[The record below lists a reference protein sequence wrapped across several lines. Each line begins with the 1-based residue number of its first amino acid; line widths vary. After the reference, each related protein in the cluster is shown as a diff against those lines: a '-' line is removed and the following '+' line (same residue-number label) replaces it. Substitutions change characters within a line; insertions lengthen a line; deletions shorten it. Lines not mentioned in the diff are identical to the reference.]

1 MTQEIKNEEELK
13 NLVIHGMKEL
23 GEICEVIVKKNR
35 PEHWKNELG
44 DLCAFFVK
52 PMLDLAGL
60 SFEDAI
66 EIGLKR
72 KKEKIEKI

>member
-1 MTQEIKNEEELK
+1 MVSFENKMPTY
-13 NLVIHGMKEL
+13 IHGMKEL
-23 GEICEVIVKKNR
+23 GEICEVLIRKNR

-44 DLCAFFVK
+44 DLCALFVK
-52 PMLDLAGL
+52 PMLDLADL

-72 KKEKIEKI
+72 KKEKMEKK